1 MQAAINRQNIRSIKM
16 KQANAAAAKQAA
28 ARKRYAAAMRG
39 ITPSMLAPSN
49 YIPAALRGKGLAV
62 EKKALDLAATTYAL
76 NQTAVITPLNL
87 IRVGSTFCNR
97 IGRKISMKS
106 LRMNGNL
113 NFIRTVADEDYVRI
127 MIVYDRQ
134 TNGALPA
141 IADILQDTDQATTN
155 VTNAYSGANVNNVD
169 RFQILKDYHI
179 VLPSGTFTAGVVT
192 NPGFTD
198 PVSATFRVDCYLKL
212 NGLLTQY
219 KSDSAPAVIGDI
231 SSGALYLVT
240 FGSAVAGSEGFQ
252 LACKTRLRYTDI

>member
-1 MQAAINRQNIRSIKM
+1 MQAAINRQNIRSIRA
-16 KQANAAAAKQAA
+16 KQANAMAAKQAA
-28 ARKRYAAAMRG
+28 QRRRVAAAMRG

-62 EKKALDLAATTYAL
+62 EKKALDLPRATYDL

-106 LRMNGNL
+106 LRLNGYINTL
-113 NFIRTVADEDYVRI
+113 RTASVDDYVRI
-127 MIVYDRQ
+127 MVVYDRQ

-155 VTNAYSGANVNNVD
+155 VTNSHSGANVNNVD

-179 VLPSGTFTAGVVT
+179 YLPTLTVTAGQIT
-192 NPGFTD
+192 TPGFTD
-198 PVSATFRVDCYLKL
+198 PVSTTMRIDCYLKL

-219 KSDSAPAVIGDI
+219 KADSSPAVIGDI
-231 SSGALYLVT
+231 SSGGLYLVT
-240 FGSAVAGSEGFQ
+240 FGGNAAAEEGYNC
-252 LACKTRLRYTDI
+252 LLKTRLRYTDI